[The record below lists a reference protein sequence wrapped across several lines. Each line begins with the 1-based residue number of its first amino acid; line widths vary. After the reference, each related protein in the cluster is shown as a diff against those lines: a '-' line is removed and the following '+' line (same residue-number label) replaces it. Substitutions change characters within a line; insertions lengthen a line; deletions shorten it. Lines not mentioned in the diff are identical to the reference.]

1 MGIYLN
7 NAATSWPKAEG
18 VAEAMRDFLLSRG
31 ANLARGA
38 AAERDITTL
47 DMVSSCRSAVAELFE
62 GYVERDPRYATFCT
76 NVTEALNII
85 IKGFCVSGTRV
96 VTTSMEHNSVIRPLR
111 SLEQSRGIHVR
122 VLPCNAMGFL
132 EMPVLEK
139 ALQEGADLVVMSHA
153 SNVCGSIQ
161 DLDSVA
167 ELCRRYHVPLVLD
180 SAQTAGEIPLSVEK
194 LGLSAL
200 CFTGHKGI
208 MGPQGMGGILWEP
221 EFAEKVEP
229 FIEGGTG
236 SFSED
241 EHHPRKLPDKFEGGT
256 PNLPGIAGMLAALE
270 WVKAKGV
277 DHIRQVRHQRGEEL
291 LEGLL
296 SLPGCTVYGSQ
307 TMENRL
313 PVFALNLEGW
323 DNGMLAYELTER
335 YDIETRPSL
344 HCGPL
349 PHKTLGTFPQGALR
363 ISPGYFTTPQEIR
376 ICLEALREL
385 AKEKR
390 S

>member
-7 NAATSWPKAEG
+7 NAATSWPKADG
-18 VAEAMRDFLLSRG
+18 VADAMRDFLLSRG

-62 GYVERDPRYATFCT
+62 GYVERDPRYTTFCT
-76 NVTEALNII
+76 NVTEALNVI

-139 ALQEGADLVVMSHA
+139 ALQEGVDLVVMSHA

-167 ELCRRYHVPLVLD
+167 ELCRRYSVPLVLD

-296 SLPGCTVYGSQ
+296 ALPGCTVYGSQ

-385 AKEKR
+385 AKEKQ

>member
-18 VAEAMRDFLLSRG
+18 VADAMRDFLLSRG

-62 GYVERDPRYATFCT
+62 GCVERDPRYATFCG
-76 NVTEALNII
+76 NVTEALNVI
-85 IKGFCVSGTRV
+85 IKGFCVPGTRV
-96 VTTSMEHNSVIRPLR
+96 ITTSMEHNSVIRPLR
-111 SLEQSRGIHVR
+111 SLEQSRGISVR
-122 VLPCNAMGFL
+122 VLPCNVAGYL
-132 EMPVLEK
+132 EMPVLEE
-139 ALQEGADLVVMSHA
+139 ALKEGADLVVMSHA
-153 SNVCGSIQ
+153 SNVSGSIQ
-161 DLDSVA
+161 DLDSIA
-167 ELCRRYHVPLVLD
+167 ERCRHYKVPLVLD
-180 SAQTAGEIPLSVEK
+180 SAQTAGEIPISMEK

-229 FIEGGTG
+229 LIEGGTG

-256 PNLPGIAGMLAALE
+256 PNLPGIAGMLTALE

-291 LEGLL
+291 LQGLL
-296 SLPGCTVYGSQ
+296 SLPGCTLYGSQ

-363 ISPGYFTTPQEIR
+363 ISPGYFTTPEEIR

-390 S
+390 R